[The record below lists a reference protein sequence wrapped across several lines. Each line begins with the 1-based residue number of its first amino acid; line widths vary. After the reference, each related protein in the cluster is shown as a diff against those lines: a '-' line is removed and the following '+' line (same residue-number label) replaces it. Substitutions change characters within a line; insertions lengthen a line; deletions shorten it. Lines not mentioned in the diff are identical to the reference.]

1 MQERNRARV
10 LAAAR
15 AEFAERGFREAKI
28 DVIAER
34 AGLTRG
40 AVYSNFPGK
49 RALYFAVLAADAA
62 ARERSAGTARTPRAA
77 LAALARSWLGDLPLA
92 TDEGPSR
99 LAAELLPVILAD
111 DRARRPFAQLTGLS
125 ALLVGLALERL
136 QAERTFRPRMVR
148 VAEAALTILHGAGQ
162 LAAAAPGFV
171 DEMVVVDACARL
183 ADADFADRWAP
194 PHLEYVAPARPVD
207 LPFRLGDT
215 ELGPSSGGRGW
226 DPGIAEDGVLVV
238 LGLHRLTALEEAVRA
253 APRGAAVVAAL
264 VTGEAPEFAPLTH
277 LVLADA
283 DRHLGAAFPAAARPA
298 VRIVL
303 DDTGGLAAAAGV
315 TAVSDATETAV
326 RIRGGRIVGRA
337 DGPGAPH
344 AAASFR

>member
-1 MQERNRARV
+1 MQERNRAKV
-10 LAAAR
+10 VAAAR
-15 AEFAERGFREAKI
+15 AEFVERGFREAKI

-62 ARERSAGTARTPRAA
+62 ARERPTGTATTSRAA

-99 LAAELLPVILAD
+99 LAAEFLPVVLAD
-111 DRARRPFAQLTGLS
+111 ERTRRPFAQLTGLT

-136 QAERTFRPRMVR
+136 QPERTFRPRMVR
-148 VAEAALTILHGAGQ
+148 AAAAALTILHGASQ

-171 DEMVVVDACARL
+171 DEMVVVDACAQL
-183 ADADFADRWAP
+183 AEADFADRWAP
-194 PHLEYVAPARPVD
+194 PHLDYVAPARPVD
-207 LPFRLGDT
+207 LPFRPD
-215 ELGPSSGGRGW
+215 LGPV
-226 DPGIAEDGVLVV
+226 AADGVLVV

-253 APRGAAVVAAL
+253 APPGAVVVGAV
-264 VTGEAPEFAPLTH
+264 VTGETAELGPLAR
-277 LVLADA
+277 LVLAET
-283 DRHLGAAFPAAARPA
+283 DRHLSAAFPPTARPS
-298 VRIVL
+298 VRIEL
-303 DDTGGLAAAAGV
+303 DDALAAAAGV

-326 RIRGGRIVGRA
+326 RIRGGRIVARA
-337 DGPGAPH
+337 DGPGAAH
-344 AAASFR
+344 AAASATERGGR